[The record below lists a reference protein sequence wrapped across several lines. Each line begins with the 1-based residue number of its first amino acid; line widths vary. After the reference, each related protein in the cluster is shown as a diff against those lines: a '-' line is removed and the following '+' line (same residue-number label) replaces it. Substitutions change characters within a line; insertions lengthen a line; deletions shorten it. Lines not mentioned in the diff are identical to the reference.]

1 MERHLLL
8 LHIRMSEHIF
18 LRLRQAQ
25 TGNQRAEVDLILA
38 IDVAR
43 HIEFVGSHLGG
54 EVVDGQLGG
63 EVLLLLHP
71 TSQFLAESLFI
82 RIDSRSTL
90 VLLLGGIVHISLRHG
105 GAGHLSI
112 FDGVIDETASDIEV
126 GGDDIHLTKIVEDD
140 AEDQAQASHEKNADH
155 E

>member
-1 MERHLLL
+1 MW
-8 LHIRMSEHIF
+8 
-18 LRLRQAQ
+18 
-25 TGNQRAEVDLILA
+25 
-38 IDVAR
+38 AR
-43 HIEFVGSHLGG
+43 YSLPVPFPIWSNPVTSPLSGSYLM
-54 EVVDGQLGG
+54 V
-63 EVLLLLHP
+63 
-71 TSQFLAESLFI
+71 SS
-82 RIDSRSTL
+82 SL
-90 VLLLGGIVHISLRHG
+90 VLLLGGIVHLSLSHG